1 MPLKIEDYGVIG
13 DTQTVALVGRNG
25 SVDWLCLPWFSSGA
39 CCTALLGG
47 PEHGRWLI
55 APRDERWQ
63 SHRRYLDTS
72 MILQTDFETATGRAR
87 IIDFMPVR
95 RAEPDLVRIVEGL
108 RGEVRMHMELAARF
122 DYGSIVPW
130 ILHSDSSLRTIGGPD
145 ALALRTEVEL
155 SRKDGTVSAEFIVGA
170 GQRMPF
176 VLTWFP
182 SHEQPPAP
190 LDALS
195 SLDDTRAWWD
205 EWCAKCTYDGP
216 WRDAV
221 LRSLMVLKC
230 LTFAPTG
237 GIVAAATTSLPEHI
251 GGVRNWDYRYCWI
264 RDATFTLYAL
274 IMSGYTAEAV
284 AWRNWLLRA
293 IAGHPESMQILYGP
307 SGERRLPE
315 LTLDWLPGYEGSR
328 PVRIGNAAFRQH
340 QLDIY
345 GEIMDVLHLSR
356 RVGIDPDAAFWTIE
370 KTLIEFVVR
379 SWTNADEGI
388 WEVRGPRRHFTHS
401 KVMAWVALDRG
412 VKAIERFGLEG
423 PLQRWRTT
431 RDRMRAEILRKG
443 YDASRN
449 TFTQFYG
456 STALD
461 GSLLMLPL
469 VGFLPADDPR
479 MCGTVAAIERDLVV
493 DGFVRRYHTERKMDA
508 LPPGEGAFLPCSFWL
523 ADNYALQGR
532 TDDAL
537 GLFERL
543 LAVRNDLGLL
553 AEEYDPTAERL
564 LGNFPQAFS
573 HVSLV
578 NTARNLAPDRKGPAE
593 DRQSNR

>member
-1 MPLKIEDYGVIG
+1 MTLKIEDYGVIG
-13 DTQTVALVGRNG
+13 DTHTAALVGRNG
-25 SVDWLCLPWFSSGA
+25 SVDWLCLPWFDSGA

-55 APRDERWQ
+55 APRDAGGQ
-63 SHRRYLDTS
+63 SHRRYVGTS
-72 MILQTDFETATGRAR
+72 MILQTDFETATGAVR
-87 IIDFMPVR
+87 ITDFMPVR

-108 RGEVRMHMELAARF
+108 RGEVAMHMELAARF

-130 ILHSDSSLRTIGGPD
+130 ILHSGNSFRTIGGPD
-145 ALALRTEVEL
+145 ALALRTAVQL
-155 SRKDGTVSAEFIVGA
+155 SKMDGNVQAEFTVAA
-170 GQRMPF
+170 GQRIPF
-176 VLTWFP
+176 VLAWFP
-182 SHEQPPAP
+182 SHEQPPGP
-190 LDALS
+190 LDAVGA
-195 SLDDTRAWWD
+195 LDETRAWWD

-251 GGVRNWDYRYCWI
+251 GGTRNWDYRYCWI

-274 IMSGYTAEAV
+274 IMSGYTAEAI

-293 IAGHPESMQILYGP
+293 IAGDPESMQILYGP

-315 LTLDWLPGYEGSR
+315 LVLDWLPGYEGSR
-328 PVRIGNAAFRQH
+328 PVRVGNAAYRQH

-356 RVGIDPDAAFWTIE
+356 RVGIESDAAFWAIE
-370 KTLIEFVVR
+370 KALIDFVVR
-379 SWTNADEGI
+379 SWTKADEGI

-401 KVMAWVALDRG
+401 KVMAWVAVDRA
-412 VKAIERFGLEG
+412 VKAIERFGVEG
-423 PLQRWRTT
+423 PLEQWRTT
-431 RDRMRAEILRKG
+431 RDRIRTEVLRKG
-443 YDASRN
+443 FDARRN

-456 STALD
+456 SQKLD

-469 VGFLPADDPR
+469 VGFLPADDAR
-479 MCGTVAAIERDLVV
+479 MRGTVTAIERDLVV
-493 DGFVRRYHTERKMDA
+493 DGFVRRYHTEAKVDG

-537 GLFERL
+537 ALFERL

-553 AEEYDPTAERL
+553 AEEYDPRAGRL

-578 NTARNLAPDRKGPAE
+578 NTARNLTPDRTGPAE